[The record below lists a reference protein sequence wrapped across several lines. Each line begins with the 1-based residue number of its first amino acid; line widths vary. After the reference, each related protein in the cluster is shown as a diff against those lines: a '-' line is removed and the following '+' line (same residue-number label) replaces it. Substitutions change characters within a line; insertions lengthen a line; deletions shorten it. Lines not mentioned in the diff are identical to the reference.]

1 MSSDITLSE
10 STTVVANDDCLSTE
24 IDGESV
30 ILHMEQGKY
39 YGFNEVGTRVWE
51 LAQEPHSL
59 EEICRTIL
67 EAYDVD
73 EERCRADIRELI
85 TELIELDLV
94 RTTE

>member
-1 MSSDITLSE
+1 MSSNPNLSD

-51 LAQEPHSL
+51 LTQESHSL

-67 EAYDVD
+67 ETYDVD

-85 TELIELDLV
+85 AELIELDLV